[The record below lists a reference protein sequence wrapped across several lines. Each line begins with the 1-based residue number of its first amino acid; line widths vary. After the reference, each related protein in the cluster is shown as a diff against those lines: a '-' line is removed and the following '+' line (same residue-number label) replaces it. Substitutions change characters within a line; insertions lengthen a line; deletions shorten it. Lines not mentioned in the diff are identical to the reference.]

1 MKARA
6 TISLFAPWVLWPLV
20 SFNATKQRSDENT
33 ERTVETLSITV
44 LFLAVQLVRFS
55 EPKAV
60 KR

>member
-6 TISLFAPWVLWPLV
+6 TLSPFAPWVLWPLV

-55 EPKAV
+55 KPKAV
-60 KR
+60 ER